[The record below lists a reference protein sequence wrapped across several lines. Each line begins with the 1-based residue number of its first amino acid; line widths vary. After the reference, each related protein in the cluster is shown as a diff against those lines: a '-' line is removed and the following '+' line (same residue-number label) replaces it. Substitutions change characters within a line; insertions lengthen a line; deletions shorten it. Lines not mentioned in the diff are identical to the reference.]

1 MKLMHNFAISIRGK
15 VEKRKSGNNKLSFLN
30 DKQTFTVYFDT
41 LTYVLKNIEIL
52 CANIVNQ
59 FSCRN

>member
-1 MKLMHNFAISIRGK
+1 VKLMHNFAISIRGK